1 MSSGYSLAKA
11 SLAKSALV
19 EPAHTEYIPLSP
31 PCSIDQLLGRI
42 PPASLLTYPL
52 SLQALATQLSRTSSA
67 VLVKGLLNGRYPV
80 PDTLCFVDRP
90 PSEAQRQQLTQAFV
104 LAPPALAEGLQ
115 CQTLLLC
122 DDPRA
127 TFIDL
132 VETLLNQCRIS
143 AFTSLKPAINGIDP
157 TARIHPNAVIE
168 ADVAIGPGCEIAA
181 GCVIKQGTVLLQ
193 DVVVRENTVM
203 GCAGIARYVAQ
214 DGRVLRF
221 PHLAGVLVEAGTEIG
236 ANCVIARGAMSSTRV
251 GADSVIGNLCNVGH
265 GVQLGKK
272 TWMSVGCL
280 IGGNCQFG
288 HQVTLGLGVQVRDN
302 LQLGDGVSVAMG
314 SVVMRSVAAGCSVLG
329 NPAKVVPGVVAGPD
343 R

>member
-1 MSSGYSLAKA
+1 MLSESSVTNCALEDALLA
-11 SLAKSALV
+11 
-19 EPAHTEYIPLSP
+19 ENIPLSQ
-31 PCSIDQLLGRI
+31 PCSIDQLLSAPVVGRI
-42 PPASLLTYPL
+42 PTASLSAYPIT
-52 SLQALATQLSRTSSA
+52 LQALAAQLSKVSSTVQ
-67 VLVKGLLNGRYPV
+67 VLGLSNGRYPAA
-80 PDTLCFVDRP
+80 DTLCFVDRP
-90 PSEAQRQQLTQAFV
+90 PDEAQRQRLTRAIV
-104 LAPPALAEGLQ
+104 LAPPTLAEGLQ

-132 VETLLNQCRIS
+132 VETLLNQRRIS
-143 AFTSLKPAINGIDP
+143 AFTSIKPAINGIDP
-157 TARIHPNAVIE
+157 AARIHPNAFIE
-168 ADVAIGPGCEIAA
+168 PDVVIGPGCEIAA
-181 GCVIKQGTVLLQ
+181 GCVIKQGSVLLQ
-193 DVVVRENTVM
+193 DVVVRENTVV

-221 PHLAGVLVEAGTEIG
+221 PHLAGVLVDAGTEIG
-236 ANCVIARGAMSSTRV
+236 AHCVIARGAMTSTRI
-251 GADSVIGNLCNVGH
+251 GADSVIGNLCNIGH

-280 IGGNCQFG
+280 IGGNCRFG

-302 LQLGDGVSVAMG
+302 LQLGDGASVAMG

-329 NPAKVVPGVVAGPD
+329 NPAKAVPGVVAGPD

>member
-1 MSSGYSLAKA
+1 MLSESSH
-11 SLAKSALV
+11 V
-19 EPAHTEYIPLSP
+19 EPSLTEYIPLSTP
-31 PCSIDQLLGRI
+31 ISIDQLLGRI
-42 PPASLLTYPL
+42 PQASLSSYPVT
-52 SLQALATQLSRTSSA
+52 LQHLASQLSTTSIS
-67 VLVKGLLNGRYPV
+67 VMVKGLSNGRYPV
-80 PDTLCFVDRP
+80 TGTLCFVDRP
-90 PSEAQRQQLTQAFV
+90 PNDGQRQQLAQAIV

-115 CQTLLLC
+115 CPTLLLC

-132 VETLLNQCRIS
+132 VETLRNQRQIA
-143 AFTSLKPAINGIDP
+143 AFTSLKPSINGIDP

-168 ADVAIGPGCEIAA
+168 PDVAIGPGCEIAA

-193 DVVVRENTVM
+193 DVVVREHTVV
-203 GCAGIARYVAQ
+203 GCAGIARYVAK

-221 PHLAGVLVEAGTEIG
+221 PHLAGVLVDAGTEIG
-236 ANCVIARGAMSSTRV
+236 ANCVIARGAMSSTRI
-251 GADSVIGNLCNVGH
+251 GAASVIGNLCNVGH

-288 HQVTLGLGVQVRDN
+288 QAVTLGLGVQVRDN
-302 LQLGDGVSVAMG
+302 LQLGDGASVAMG

-329 NPAKVVPGVVAGPD
+329 NPAKGVPGVVAGPD